1 MNLFLFISALV
12 NGIAAL
18 TAGTIIY
25 LKKQK
30 HFIHQTFAIFCFAL
44 AFWAFGS
51 FWPLVTN
58 NSELSLLSFR
68 ILHVGAFF
76 LAIAN
81 FHFVCAILGV
91 ARKNKLLIRG
101 GYILSTLLLPLIST
115 KFFIEGVAPKSGF
128 AFWVEPGVLYH
139 FWIVIWLAYFARAFH
154 LLGTFYKKSE
164 GVKKQQIKYIYL
176 GEVVSFSALVIN
188 FLPAYNFSVPI
199 YFNILLAGQITAF
212 AYAILRFRYLDVQL
226 SLLGIAKKILSLA
239 VSLGLGLGISYVVF
253 FRREQLS
260 VLMLFPI
267 ISLATYLSLS
277 SFFNSR
283 LFYRL
288 LGMKHI
294 DDLAKAVGDFY
305 KKKLFYANLSE
316 LLNSIHAIFIEK
328 LEISAAKVVLLNSRN
343 FKLFASL
350 SNYFQKSD
358 GDYLSLREF
367 LPEGKEKELDKI
379 RKLGMFCFPLWGD
392 GGKLVGFF
400 FLGHKPHQKNYTH
413 KELQILKATAAHISL
428 SLKISNY
435 NADLQSEV
443 AHKTKQLKVKSQE
456 LRCSYRKLQELD
468 HAKDSFFAVTSHDL
482 RTPMTIIKGY
492 NDFLISEKFGRLNTK
507 QRDFLGR
514 IHSGSENIL
523 ALINSIL
530 EISKLEAGRMEFN
543 FAKTKLLPTLENI
556 VKDFRVKCA
565 EKSIELHFE
574 NPEEL
579 NPKIVTDE
587 DKIKRVTMN
596 LLGNAFKFTPE
607 NGRIIIR
614 LTREGKFLK
623 FEIID
628 NGIGIA
634 KKNQKIIFERFS
646 QVQNYLQ
653 KGYQGTGLGLSIVK
667 KVMKKLGGRVWVES
681 KLGHGSNFIFT
692 LPLKL
697 TPSKI
702 KKKQSIDSPLQ
713 LTIQTCNRGKDFRES
728 IWKSIPREAS
738 QKKVT
743 TTVRLSSSS

>member
-1 MNLFLFISALV
+1 MSLFLFISALV

-25 LKKQK
+25 LKKRN
-30 HFIHQTFAIFCFAL
+30 HLIHQTFAIFCFAL

-81 FHFVCAILGV
+81 FHFVCAILGIT
-91 ARKNKLLIRG
+91 RKNKLLIRG
-101 GYILSTLLLPLIST
+101 GYILSVLLLPLIST

-128 AFWVEPGVLYH
+128 TFWLEPGVLYH
-139 FWIVIWLAYFARAFH
+139 FWIVIWLAYFAYAFH
-154 LLGTFYKKSE
+154 LLGTFYKKNE
-164 GVKKQQIKYIYL
+164 GIKKQQIKYIYL

-188 FLPAYNFSVPI
+188 FLPTYNLSVPI
-199 YFNILLAGQITAF
+199 YFNILLAGQVTSF
-212 AYAILRFRYLDVQL
+212 AYAILRYRYLDIQL
-226 SLLGIAKKILSLA
+226 SLFGIAKKILSLI

-267 ISLATYLSLS
+267 ISLATYFSLS

-283 LFYRL
+283 FFFHL
-288 LGMKHI
+288 LGMKHV
-294 DDLAKAVGDFY
+294 DDLTKAVGDFY
-305 KKKLFYANLSE
+305 KKNLFYTSLSE
-316 LLNSIHAIFIEK
+316 LLNSVRTIFIKK
-328 LEISAAKVVLLNSRN
+328 LKISAVEVVLLNSDN
-343 FKLFASL
+343 FKLFAPL
-350 SNYFQKSD
+350 SGYFQKSD
-358 GDYLSLREF
+358 ENYLSLREF
-367 LPEGKEKELDKI
+367 LPEGKEKELDEI
-379 RKLGMFCFPLWGD
+379 RKLGMFCFPLWGENK
-392 GGKLVGFF
+392 KLVGFL
-400 FLGHKPHQKNYTH
+400 FLGYKPRQKTYVH
-413 KELQILKATAAHISL
+413 KELQILKTVAAHISL

-435 NADLQSEV
+435 NADLRKEV
-443 AHKTKQLKVKSQE
+443 AHKTKQLKVKSE
-456 LRCSYRKLQELD
+456 KLRYSYRKLQELN

-492 NDFLISEKFGRLNTK
+492 NDFLISEKFGRLNAK
-507 QRDFLGR
+507 QRDFLER
-514 IHSGSENIL
+514 IRSGSENIL
-523 ALINSIL
+523 SLINSIL
-530 EISKLEAGRMEFN
+530 EISRLEADRMEFN
-543 FAKTKLLPTLENI
+543 FEKTDLLPVMENI
-556 VKDFRVKCA
+556 VKDFKMKCA
-565 EKSIELHFE
+565 EKSIELRFE
-574 NPEEL
+574 NPEGL

-587 DKIKRVTMN
+587 NKIKRVTMN

-607 NGRIIIR
+607 NGRITVR
-614 LTREGKFLK
+614 LTREGEFLK

-634 KKNQKIIFERFS
+634 KKNQKMIFERFS

-653 KGYQGTGLGLSIVK
+653 KSYQGTGLGLSIVK
-667 KVMKKLGGRVWVES
+667 GIVEKLNGRVWVES
-681 KLGHGSNFIFT
+681 ELDHGSNFIFI

-702 KKKQSIDSPLQ
+702 KKGQKVDSL
-713 LTIQTCNRGKDFRES
+713 LNLAMQTCNHQKSFRKS
-728 IWKSIPREAS
+728 VWKNIPREVNR
-738 QKKVT
+738 KKVQ
-743 TTVRLSSSS
+743 LSHSS